1 MTERILSPGVF
12 TQENDQSFIAQG
24 VAQIGAAFV
33 GPTVKGP
40 AFVPTKV
47 SSYSEFNAIF
57 GPETADSYVPYTV
70 KNYLRS
76 GATATV
82 TRILGNGGWTFNGTA
97 KKLVAIVSGSKIIT
111 VLHPSQNSSDTA
123 AELGQSSLTGTY
135 SNFILTISGS
145 AVGPKSVSSSLD
157 NSSNKYITK
166 VLGTSE
172 YAQTASA
179 FPYLHF
185 STWYNGNVTGS
196 ATASFTT
203 SSAAITFTG
212 SYAEG
217 YDSAATPWV
226 VSAANVRLFRLV
238 HRSHGFATNTDV
250 KVAIAGITPS
260 TVDGE
265 YSTFS
270 VIVRKF
276 GDTDRQPSIVEQ
288 YNNVSLDPNATNY
301 IAKVIGDKNSSYNSD
316 LGKVQETGDYAN
328 ISKYIRVEVADSV
341 ANAAIDSSV
350 TPDGF
355 EAIYETISGFTGYTL
370 PTASLVS
377 SNTSSVVYSGFDYS
391 ETDNLNYL
399 KPLPLEASTGSNAA
413 FHVPAADNKFMLPM
427 QGGSDG
433 VNYATI
439 KKTGNA
445 ITATNM
451 QGYDLS
457 TSTSAGTVA
466 YQKAFDILSN
476 QDEYD
481 FNLLVTPGVIKK
493 LHSSVTSLGINVVEE
508 RTDALYIMDLSS
520 ENDTIAT
527 AVAEVAGIDSNYVA
541 SYYPWVK
548 ITDTATNKLVAVPPS
563 VVIPQVLAYTDSVS
577 AEYFAPAGLVR
588 GGLGGVVDVK
598 NKLSKAE
605 RDTLYSNRI
614 NPIASFPGEGICVWG
629 QKTLQVKAS
638 ALDRINV
645 RRLLIAIRKF
655 VASSSR
661 YLVFEQNTNVTRNR
675 FLSIV
680 NPYLESIQQKGGLYS
695 FQVVMDDSNNTADVI
710 DRNQL
715 VGAIYL
721 QPSKTAEFIIL
732 DFNIL
737 PTGGAQI

>member
-1 MTERILSPGVF
+1 M
-12 TQENDQSFIAQG
+12 
-24 VAQIGAAFV
+24 GA
-33 GPTVKGP
+33 
-40 AFVPTKV
+40 
-47 SSYSEFNAIF
+47 
-57 GPETADSYVPYTV
+57 
-70 KNYLRS
+70 
-76 GATATV
+76 
-82 TRILGNGGWTFNGTA
+82 
-97 KKLVAIVSGSKIIT
+97 
-111 VLHPSQNSSDTA
+111 
-123 AELGQSSLTGTY
+123 
-135 SNFILTISGS
+135 
-145 AVGPKSVSSSLD
+145 
-157 NSSNKYITK
+157 
-166 VLGTSE
+166 
-172 YAQTASA
+172 
-179 FPYLHF
+179 
-185 STWYNGNVTGS
+185 
-196 ATASFTT
+196 
-203 SSAAITFTG
+203 
-212 SYAEG
+212 
-217 YDSAATPWV
+217 
-226 VSAANVRLFRLV
+226 
-238 HRSHGFATNTDV
+238 
-250 KVAIAGITPS
+250 
-260 TVDGE
+260 
-265 YSTFS
+265 
-270 VIVRKF
+270 
-276 GDTDRQPSIVEQ
+276 
-288 YNNVSLDPNATNY
+288 
-301 IAKVIGDKNSSYNSD
+301 
-316 LGKVQETGDYAN
+316 
-328 ISKYIRVEVADSV
+328 
-341 ANAAIDSSV
+341 
-350 TPDGF
+350 
-355 EAIYETISGFTGYTL
+355 
-370 PTASLVS
+370 S

-445 ITATNM
+445 ITSTNM